1 MCQTHSY
8 ACTVSIHT
16 IDKAQV
22 SEDVMFSCWNE
33 DPKKRPTFGTLQ
45 EALEKIEKEQTGYL
59 NLQSF
64 VDFSYVNICEARKVK
79 EESII

>member
-1 MCQTHSY
+1 MRRPKQL
-8 ACTVSIHT
+8 
-16 IDKAQV
+16 DKELF
-22 SEDVMFSCWNE
+22 SVMFSCWNE